1 MTGSFSFDGS
11 KNVTANLSYTKL
23 PKVDKILSGIVVAPS
38 SFTNGIAKITNS
50 YFTPYSVV
58 DVYFDE
64 ASIPIAKKAGIVV
77 NSENGYLELKAKKIP
92 TGNLTLE
99 TIRIMDKEVTATL
112 NGTRTLNGD
121 ITLEGYT
128 HTPIVQNDARHE

>member
-1 MTGSFSFDGS
+1 M
-11 KNVTANLSYTKL
+11 
-23 PKVDKILSGIVVAPS
+23 
-38 SFTNGIAKITNS
+38 
-50 YFTPYSVV
+50 
-58 DVYFDE
+58 YFDE